1 MNTWLDGMESDRKAG
16 RKRLAILL
24 DPDRFPAG
32 RAGTD
37 LVERIAASA
46 ATDVFIGGS
55 LLESGRVDDVLG
67 AVRDAWSGPVVLFP
81 GSPDQ
86 AIPGADAVL
95 LLSLISG
102 RNPDLLIG
110 RHVEAALRIRR
121 EALPTVPTG
130 YLLVGDGP
138 LSAAAYVSGTAPL
151 PEGRPGLAVATAVA
165 GELLGLRMLYLDA
178 GSGAGRPVP
187 PATVAA
193 VREAT
198 AVPLIVGGGLRDG
211 EAVERAWAAGAD
223 CAVLG
228 TAVESDPR
236 VLDRLPQRLEANV

>member
-1 MNTWLDGMESDRKAG
+1 
-16 RKRLAILL
+16 
-24 DPDRFPAG
+24 
-32 RAGTD
+32 
-37 LVERIAASA
+37 
-46 ATDVFIGGS
+46 
-55 LLESGRVDDVLG
+55 
-67 AVRDAWSGPVVLFP
+67 
-81 GSPDQ
+81 
-86 AIPGADAVL
+86 
-95 LLSLISG
+95 
-102 RNPDLLIG
+102 
-110 RHVEAALRIRR
+110 
-121 EALPTVPTG
+121 
-130 YLLVGDGP
+130 
-138 LSAAAYVSGTAPL
+138 
-151 PEGRPGLAVATAVA
+151 VA

-228 TAVESDPR
+228 TAVESDSR